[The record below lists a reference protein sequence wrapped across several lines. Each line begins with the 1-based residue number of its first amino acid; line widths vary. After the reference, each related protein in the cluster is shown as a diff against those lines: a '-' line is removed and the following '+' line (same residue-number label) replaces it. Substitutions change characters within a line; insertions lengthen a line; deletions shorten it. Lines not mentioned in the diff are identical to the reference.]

1 MIVAIYTNNI
11 SSSSMLIISRIQE
24 DNKNVFSNI
33 QLSLWWHD
41 SYLYVIFIEVSR
53 FIENTIHNIHILR
66 SSQTI
71 LLSSK
76 KSLTIRYCTELSKST
91 SLANSM
97 QISKIVWR
105 LKEKAISYMWKISWY
120 ISMGQIRII
129 KSNFRKLEQHPTF
142 AKQCTFLK
150 KNAPK
155 ILHQNKALHNFHK
168 RGLHLIVRHM
178 KGLN

>member
-1 MIVAIYTNNI
+1 MYFLIY
-11 SSSSMLIISRIQE
+11 
-24 DNKNVFSNI
+24 
-33 QLSLWWHD
+33 
-41 SYLYVIFIEVSR
+41 SYLYDDMTVIFM
-53 FIENTIHNIHILR
+53 L
-66 SSQTI
+66 SSLKLVDSLKTQKYPYLESKPNY

-105 LKEKAISYMWKISWY
+105 LKKKAISYMWKISWY
-120 ISMGQIRII
+120 ISIGQIRII
-129 KSNFRKLEQHPTF
+129 RSNFRKLEQHPTF
-142 AKQCTFLK
+142 AKQRTFLK

-168 RGLHLIVRHM
+168 RGQNLIVRHM
-178 KGLN
+178 KGLD